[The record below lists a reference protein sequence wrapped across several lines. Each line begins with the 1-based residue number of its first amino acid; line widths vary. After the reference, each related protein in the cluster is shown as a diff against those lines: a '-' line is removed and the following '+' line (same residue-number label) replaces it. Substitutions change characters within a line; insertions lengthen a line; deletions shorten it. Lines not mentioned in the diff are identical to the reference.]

1 MGSAGL
7 CGLKVSG
14 HVRNNYEKQQR
25 GMSNRKRLKKMFE
38 SVLDIPVQDFSMVF
52 VLGDA
57 YPIFNY
63 NY

>member
-25 GMSNRKRLKKMFE
+25 GMSNNKKRLKKMFE
-38 SVLDIPVQDFSMVF
+38 SVLDI
-52 VLGDA
+52 L
-57 YPIFNY
+57 
-63 NY
+63 